1 MQYYS
6 DVDNRR
12 ISNTVKLNIKGS
24 VLLIFP
30 IEDYFDEI
38 NREIM
43 IKAGTT
49 EIGLFED
56 FANTDQSSLTSWR

>member
-24 VLLIFP
+24 VLLIFR

-49 EIGLFED
+49 EIGLLED
-56 FANTDQSSLTSWR
+56 FANTDQSSLTPWR